1 MQCVENSPRTFVKM
15 RAIPLIILTI
25 ALAFS
30 FSCKSRHIVMEPL
43 KPVPAPTQ
51 TVTNPPNDL
60 KVILHEEM
68 INKSLAA
75 MGNITGK
82 EPYKV
87 LFVEDSFQWTLIN
100 PKIFLHPGKSE
111 FVTDVNVTAGPFSY
125 STPCTGDVLI
135 WYDRVKN
142 LINVKVTKAIVGIYT
157 KVFGVKQHIKDIDLA
172 SNFEDPFVFT
182 GPAATSSEMPMEMP
196 DGSIKTLVMTTTSCD
211 IIIMEDQLVVP
222 CEVEFKEKI
231 VPPAPVPKKK

>member
-1 MQCVENSPRTFVKM
+1 MSVLTCP
-15 RAIPLIILTI
+15 PLRRPF
-25 ALAFS
+25 FS
-30 FSCKSRHIVMEPL
+30 RFMLIVLSATLMFAWSCRSRKVVLNEPKTVPVQ
-43 KPVPAPTQ
+43 KPI
-51 TVTNPPNDL
+51 VTNPPNDL

-75 MGNITGK
+75 LGNITGK

-87 LFVEDSFQWTLIN
+87 LFVEDTFQWTLIN
-100 PKIFLHPGKSE
+100 PKIYLHPGKSE

-135 WYDRVKN
+135 WYDRTKN
-142 LINVKVTKAIVGIYT
+142 LINVQITRAVVSIYT

-172 SNFEDPFVFT
+172 GNFEDPFVFT
-182 GPAATSSEMPMEMP
+182 GPAAMTSEMPMEMP
-196 DGSIKTLVMTTTSCD
+196 DGSIKTLEMTTTSCD
-211 IIIMEDQLVVP
+211 IIIMEDQLMVP

-231 VPPAPVPKKK
+231 VPPVKKK

>member
-1 MQCVENSPRTFVKM
+1 MQRVRRLPRTFVNMK
-15 RAIPLIILTI
+15 AFPLI
-25 ALAFS
+25 AFS
-30 FSCKSRHIVMEPL
+30 FLFMVVLGCKSKHVVMNDPKTVPPPQ
-43 KPVPAPTQ
+43 KPV
-51 TVTNPPNDL
+51 VTNPPNDL

-75 MGNITGK
+75 LGNITGK

-87 LFVEDSFQWTLIN
+87 LFVEDTFQWTLIS
-100 PKIFLHPGKSE
+100 PKIYLHPGKSE

-135 WYDRVKN
+135 WYDRTKN
-142 LINVKVTKAIVGIYT
+142 LINVKVTRAIVGIYT

-172 SNFEDPFVFT
+172 SHFEDPFVFT
-182 GPAATSSEMPMEMP
+182 GPAATTSEMPMEMP
-196 DGSIKTLVMTTTSCD
+196 DGSVKILEMVTTSCD
-211 IIIMEDQLVVP
+211 IIIQEDVLVVP

-231 VPPAPVPKKK
+231 VPPVKKK

>member
-1 MQCVENSPRTFVKM
+1 MQQRLTSPRTFVNM
-15 RAIPLIILTI
+15 RALPLIILTTL
-25 ALAFS
+25 LAFS
-30 FSCKSRHIVMEPL
+30 LSCKSRHVVMEPP
-43 KPVPAPTQ
+43 KPVPDPTQ

-75 MGNITGK
+75 LGNITGK

-87 LFVEDSFQWTLIN
+87 LFVQDSFQWTLIN
-100 PKIFLHPGKSE
+100 PKIYLHPGKSE

-135 WYDRVKN
+135 WYDRTKN
-142 LINVKVTKAIVGIYT
+142 LINVKITKAIVGIYT
-157 KVFGVKQHIKDIDLA
+157 KMFGVKQHIKDIDLA
-172 SNFEDPFVFT
+172 SHFEDPFVFT

-211 IIIMEDQLVVP
+211 IIILEDQLMVP
-222 CEVEFKEKI
+222 CEVEFKEKV
-231 VPPAPVPKKK
+231 VPPATKKK